1 MHQPRPKV
9 IAPRQPR
16 AVETRQR
23 LLDAV
28 EALVAAEGAG
38 AVTTTRLAAETG
50 VAVGTI
56 YRYFAD
62 RDALLLSAYD
72 ATVGRIVAECADA
85 LDHLPAQLEPQLAA
99 GTLLSAYLAAAE
111 SIPAHAGLL
120 SAMRA
125 IRPTEADQLGGNHA
139 GILRDLF
146 LPFFQRYLPG
156 AATTEPAKLAFI
168 SVMVGTMVD
177 LYLVA
182 EPAKRPTLRAEIEAH
197 LRLMVERIAEGG
209 PAARPFEGPRTGD
222 ETPPLRYFA
231 AGKPSPS

>member
-1 MHQPRPKV
+1 MRPRWTGVNKNETVSLMDLPRPKK

-28 EALVAAEGAG
+28 EAVVVSEGTA

-62 RDALLLSAYD
+62 REALLLAAYD
-72 ATVGRIVAECADA
+72 ATVERIVSECAAALDA
-85 LDHLPAQLEPQLAA
+85 LPTIVPPKLAA
-99 GTLLSAYLAAAE
+99 GALLSAYLAAAE
-111 SIPAHAGLL
+111 GIPAHAGLL

-125 IRPTEADQLGGNHA
+125 IRPTEADQLGGNQA

-146 LPFFQRYLPG
+146 LPFLRIYLPG
-156 AATTEPAKLAFI
+156 AATLEPAKLSFI

-182 EPAKRPTLRAEIEAH
+182 DPAARPAIRIEIEAH
-197 LRLMVERIAEGG
+197 LGLMVERVGE
-209 PAARPFEGPRTGD
+209 
-222 ETPPLRYFA
+222 
-231 AGKPSPS
+231 SQSN

>member
-1 MHQPRPKV
+1 MDQPRPKV
-9 IAPRQPR
+9 IAPRQLR

-28 EALVAAEGAG
+28 EALVAAEGPA

-62 RDALLLSAYD
+62 RDALLLAAYD
-72 ATVGRIVAECADA
+72 ATVERIVVECAAA
-85 LDHLPAQLEPQLAA
+85 LDTLPADLPPGPAA
-99 GTLLSAYLAAAE
+99 AALLSAYLAAAE
-111 SIPAHAGLL
+111 ALPAHAGLL
-120 SAMRA
+120 AAMRT
-125 IRPTEADQLGGNHA
+125 IRPIEADHYGGNQA

-146 LPFFQRYLPG
+146 LPFFQRYLP
-156 AATTEPAKLAFI
+156 AAVAIEPARLSFI

-182 EPAKRPTLRAEIEAH
+182 EPSTRRALRAEIEAH
-197 LRLMVERIAEGG
+197 VGLMVERIAGSSE
-209 PAARPFEGPRTGD
+209 AAA
-222 ETPPLRYFA
+222 YFA
-231 AGKPSPS
+231 AGSPSPS

>member
-1 MHQPRPKV
+1 MDQPRPKV

-28 EALVAAEGAG
+28 EALVAAEGPA

-62 RDALLLSAYD
+62 RDALLLAAYD
-72 ATVGRIVAECADA
+72 ATVERIVAECAAA
-85 LDHLPAQLEPQLAA
+85 LEGLPSDLPPGPAA
-99 GTLLSAYLAAAE
+99 AALLSAYLAAAQAL
-111 SIPAHAGLL
+111 PAHAGLL
-120 SAMRA
+120 SAMRT
-125 IRPTEADQLGGNHA
+125 IRPIEADQTGGNQA
-139 GILRDLF
+139 GILHELF

-156 AATTEPAKLAFI
+156 AASIEPTKLSFI
-168 SVMVGTMVD
+168 SVMISTMVD

-182 EPAKRPTLRAEIEAH
+182 EPSTRPALRADIEAH
-197 LRLMVERIAEGG
+197 LGLMVERIA
-209 PAARPFEGPRTGD
+209 
-222 ETPPLRYFA
+222 
-231 AGKPSPS
+231 AG